1 VNVFWAVLW
10 KDLVSEWRSRDR
22 VVSMLV
28 FSALVVLVLQF
39 ALPADAGR
47 RLQGGVAGLLWV
59 AYVFAGVLGLN
70 RAFALE
76 LENEALSGLAL
87 APADRGFLFLGKAIA
102 NALLLGVVQAATAL
116 VFALFFDVSLAPVAP
131 GFALVAALGALG
143 ISSMGTLF
151 AALAVRTRQR
161 EVMLP
166 LLLLPVLV
174 PVLFGAVRAT
184 SGLLSDGTL
193 QAAPLQLLAVTD
205 AVYLIVSFV
214 LFEFVLDE

>member
-1 VNVFWAVLW
+1 MNVFWAVLW